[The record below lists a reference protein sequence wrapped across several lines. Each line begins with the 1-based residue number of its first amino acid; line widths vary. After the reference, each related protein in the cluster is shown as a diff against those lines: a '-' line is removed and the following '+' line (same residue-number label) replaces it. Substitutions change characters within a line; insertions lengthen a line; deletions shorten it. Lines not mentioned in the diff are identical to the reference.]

1 MRSFIKRVENARK
14 NPHLL
19 RLFLKNK
26 IAGTRRILL
35 NPSTIFLA
43 VNGICNLRCAMCDVG
58 MRNRDS
64 QFYRLMSGTRQELL
78 PDRVKTFID
87 EVKYFN
93 PIIAITST
101 EPLLYGP
108 LFDISEYIISRGLEL
123 YITTNG
129 LLLEKYAETMVRL
142 NVPLLQVSLD
152 GPPEI
157 HNRIRGVEK
166 AFEKAMDGIRL
177 VTDYKRK
184 YNSEK
189 PKIGINYTISNLND
203 TYLFDFSQLMNDT
216 GVSSIT
222 FSHLNYVTEKMAE
235 KHNSLFADIC
245 QATPSSM
252 SSDVV
257 DPTKVDFNKLWEQ
270 IRLVKGHRFTP
281 TITFVPEIR
290 SRDILF
296 DFYNRPE
303 VIVAND
309 KCSAPWTVMQIMG
322 NGDAAVITRC
332 LNVRLGNIYK
342 DSFDEIWHGECYKKF
357 REALRKHNMFP
368 ACTRCCGVL

>member
-1 MRSFIKRVENARK
+1 MRSLIRRVVQTQR
-14 NPHLL
+14 NPNLL
-19 RLFLKNK
+19 RLYLKNK

-58 MRNRDS
+58 MRNRES
-64 QFYRLMSGTRQELL
+64 QFYQLMSGSREELL

-87 EVKYFN
+87 EVKYFS

-101 EPLLYGP
+101 EPFLYGP
-108 LFDISEYIISRGLEL
+108 LIDISDYIISRGLEL

-129 LLLEKYAETMVRL
+129 LLLEKYAEPLVRL
-142 NVPLLQVSLD
+142 NVPLLQVSID
-152 GPPEI
+152 GPPDI
-157 HNRIRGVEK
+157 HNRIRGVENS
-166 AFEKAMDGIRL
+166 FEKSLEGIRL
-177 VTDYKRK
+177 VTEYKRK
-184 YNSEK
+184 YNSDK
-189 PKIGINYTISNLND
+189 PRIGINYTISNLND
-203 TYLFDFSQLMNDT
+203 AHLFEFSRLMNDT

-245 QATPSSM
+245 RATPSSM

-257 DPTKVDFNKLWEQ
+257 DPTKVDCMKLWEQ
-270 IRLVKGHRFTP
+270 IKLVKGDRFTP
-281 TITFVPEIR
+281 TITFVPEIQ
-290 SRDILF
+290 SRTMLF

-303 VIVAND
+303 VIVTKD

-332 LNVRLGNIYK
+332 FNIRLGNMYE
-342 DSFDEIWHGECYKKF
+342 DSFDEIWHGERYKNF
-357 REALRKHNMFP
+357 RNILRKHKLFP
-368 ACTRCCGVL
+368 ACTRCCGAL